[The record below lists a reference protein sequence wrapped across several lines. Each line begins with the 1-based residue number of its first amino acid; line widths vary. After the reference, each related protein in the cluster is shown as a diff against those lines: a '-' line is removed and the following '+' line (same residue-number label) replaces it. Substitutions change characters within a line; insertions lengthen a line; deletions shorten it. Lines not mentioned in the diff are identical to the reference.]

1 MDGRRVFGKRYGE
14 EELLTRHGEPGGGA
28 PVPFCDI
35 ERRVKIK
42 KGAAR
47 AAQADAFIAAVRLFS
62 EEYEV
67 SADIMLNGCGV
78 EAWLYFAEDVVS
90 GPRKRGLIALAAMA
104 DEAQIIPRT
113 GNMPSWCSFALVL
126 TYMTHRI
133 IVEKE

>member
-14 EELLTRHGEPGGGA
+14 EELLTRSGEPGGGA
-28 PVPFCDI
+28 PVPFCEI
-35 ERRVKIK
+35 EHRVKIK
-42 KGAAR
+42 KDAAR
-47 AAQADAFIAAVRLFS
+47 VAQADAFIAAVRLFS

-126 TYMTHRI
+126 NCDTHTI
-133 IVEKE
+133 ET